1 MNSEE
6 NPWTKGGNPTEMALL
21 KYFHKLRFEVVQ
33 YWEYFDDNL
42 HLTNPFNS
50 DRKRMS
56 KVIDV
61 EDKTYIF
68 MKGASEYMLETCDKI
83 IDLKNNTVM
92 DF

>member
-1 MNSEE
+1 
-6 NPWTKGGNPTEMALL
+6 
-21 KYFHKLRFEVVQ
+21 
-33 YWEYFDDNL
+33 
-42 HLTNPFNS
+42 
-50 DRKRMS
+50 MS